1 MSTATLL
8 LGVLSI
14 IFPIFYSIITMQIF
28 YMLINKNIMG
38 DSVNYVNF
46 AIYAGYTFFSSYFLI
61 LILGGTLG
69 IIDLFRKQKF
79 LHKENMKTL
88 LGLALIL
95 FSLVVI
101 GRIFIFSEL
110 FHFIIGGGNA
120 PEFIN

>member
-1 MSTATLL
+1 
-8 LGVLSI
+8 
-14 IFPIFYSIITMQIF
+14 
-28 YMLINKNIMG
+28 MG
-38 DSVNYVNF
+38 DSVNYIDFV
-46 AIYAGYTFFSSYFLI
+46 IYAGYTFFSSYFLI

-69 IIDLFRKQKF
+69 IIDLVRKQKF

-88 LGLALIL
+88 LGLACIL

-110 FHFIIGGGNA
+110 FRFIIGGGNV